1 MPTFEV
7 LKKGTN
13 ILQKIILR
21 SAEYRRHKEEE
32 IKNLNNKINYFL
44 REIENYKKYYNNHK
58 SSDLDEEKRLLNNQ
72 LFLQDGEIIRLK
84 KENDNLLKNIEN
96 LMIKNPDINP
106 NNINDE

>member
-1 MPTFEV
+1 MEKAIDIF
-7 LKKGTN
+7 
-13 ILQKIILR
+13 QKLIQR
-21 SAEYRRHKEEE
+21 CAEYRVHAKKE
-32 IKNLNNKINYFL
+32 IKNLNGKIIYYL
-44 REIENYKKYYNNHK
+44 KEKENYKKYYNNHK
-58 SSDLDEEKRLLNNQ
+58 TSDLDEEKRLLNNQ